1 MFFNTL
7 KILFLFRWIF
17 KGPLSTIQNLSYY
30 TVRLNNEKY
39 MLIKEEIKNKYA
51 SFVSYLFYY
60 FRPDIIKITYGL
72 VDLC

>member
-1 MFFNTL
+1 
-7 KILFLFRWIF
+7 
-17 KGPLSTIQNLSYY
+17 
-30 TVRLNNEKY
+30 

-72 VDLC
+72 VDLY